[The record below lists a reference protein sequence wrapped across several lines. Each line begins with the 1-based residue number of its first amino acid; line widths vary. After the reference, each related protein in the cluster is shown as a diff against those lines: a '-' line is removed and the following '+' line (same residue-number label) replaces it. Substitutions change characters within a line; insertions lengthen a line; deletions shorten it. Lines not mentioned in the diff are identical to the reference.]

1 MANDLLTHGRNWLPR
16 VIKNCM
22 VLDTSF
28 YDGIEGTIKIPRYN
42 LDLVW
47 YFTNPKFSWSWYQLE
62 LANDSGSMFCSRIPH
77 QDVKSSYD
85 LISVFLTGF
94 LTLRWI
100 GSDDM
105 CVMTTPSNWFQKW
118 MRRIAKRHS
127 QSSRVHL
134 PSINFVELVDW
145 DFLTHKE
152 RAWETP

>member
-22 VLDTSF
+22 VFDASF
-28 YDGIEGTIKIPRYN
+28 YDGIEGTIQIPKYN
-42 LDLVW
+42 IDLGW
-47 YFTNPKFSWSWYQLE
+47 YFTNPRFSSSWYQLE
-62 LANDSGSMFCSRIPH
+62 LAKNSGSIFLSRIPYR
-77 QDVKSSYD
+77 KINSSYD
-85 LISVFLTGF
+85 LISMFLTGF

-105 CVMTTPSNWFQKW
+105 CVITTPSNWFQKW
-118 MRRIAKRHS
+118 ICRIIKRHS

-145 DFLTHKE
+145 DVVTRL
-152 RAWETP
+152 RLSDS